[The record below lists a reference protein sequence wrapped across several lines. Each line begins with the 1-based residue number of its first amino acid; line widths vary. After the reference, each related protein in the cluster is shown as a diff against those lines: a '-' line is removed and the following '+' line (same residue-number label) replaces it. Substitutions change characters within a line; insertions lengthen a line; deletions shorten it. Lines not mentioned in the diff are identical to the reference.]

1 MAGSLACPEICAT
14 GFDLVFDPVGFEF
27 FLILEFFFILEFFL
41 ILEFLLFSVFSVFL
55 VFLVSLVFL
64 VVLLVLAVFCD
75 PAAVAALGLSLALA
89 DLVSLDDFLTFPVL
103 ASAMLSSP
111 LNFVSRL
118 SQTKPP
124 LDIKPESK

>member
-14 GFDLVFDPVGFEF
+14 GFDLVFDPVGF
-27 FLILEFFFILEFFL
+27 EFFL